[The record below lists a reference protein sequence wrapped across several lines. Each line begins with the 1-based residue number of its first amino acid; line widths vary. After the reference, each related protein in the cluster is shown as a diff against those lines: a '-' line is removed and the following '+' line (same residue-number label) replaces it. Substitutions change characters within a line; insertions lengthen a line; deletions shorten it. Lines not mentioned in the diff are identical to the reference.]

1 MHIFVYN
8 LKNILLS
15 CHTYVLYY
23 PISPKAIRFFKPWNQ
38 QLPPNPPIW
47 LVPAPPLIPPT
58 HTAPFIRRS
67 MIIRSWAPMPSCP
80 DAVASA
86 PCSRIRAAAA
96 TLSLPLPRW
105 RQRRNHPQD
114 RPAAPSRRSCSRITR
129 LFRQWVP
136 ISRCALPSPSIP
148 VTLR

>member
-38 QLPPNPPIW
+38 PLPPNPPIW
-47 LVPAPPLIPPT
+47 LVPAPPLIPHPHSSIHPEKYD
-58 HTAPFIRRS
+58 HTLLSSNVQLPRRGS
-67 MIIRSWAPMPSCP
+67 FSSVFSNQSSSS
-80 DAVASA
+80 DLVA
-86 PCSRIRAAAA
+86 
-96 TLSLPLPRW
+96 TTPRW